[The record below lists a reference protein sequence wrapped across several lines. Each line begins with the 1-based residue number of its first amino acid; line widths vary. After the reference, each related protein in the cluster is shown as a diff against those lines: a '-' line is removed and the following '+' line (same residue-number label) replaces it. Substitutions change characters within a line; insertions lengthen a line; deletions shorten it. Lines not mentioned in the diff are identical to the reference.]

1 MEGIRVRWRGRASNP
16 VGGGSRSRVSSTLT
30 AFRHTIRRSGG
41 SGTKHR
47 RRSQH
52 FELVLNLRRRSAPDL
67 PFKHLYGWL
76 IPGIKETSVSVNV
89 SRRSFL
95 KLGAAGLGASSMA
108 MMGFAPDEAVASV
121 RHFKLSGSTVSRNIC
136 TYCSVG
142 CGMLLYSR
150 GDGAINVID
159 QIYHVEGD
167 PDHPVSRGSLCP
179 RGAGVLDFINSESRV
194 KYPEVRDP
202 YSNEWR
208 RISWDEALDRIAR
221 LMKDDRDANFETHDE
236 QGRLV
241 NRWMTTS
248 MVAASATTNETAYIT
263 QKVTRALGILKLDNQ
278 ARV

>member
-1 MEGIRVRWRGRASNP
+1 MDGYF
-16 VGGGSRSRVSSTLT
+16 T
-30 AFRHTIRRSGG
+30 
-41 SGTKHR
+41 
-47 RRSQH
+47 
-52 FELVLNLRRRSAPDL
+52 
-67 PFKHLYGWL
+67 
-76 IPGIKETSVSVNV
+76 GIKEISVSVNV

-121 RHFKLSGSTVSRNIC
+121 RHFKLSGSKVSRNIC

-142 CGMLLYSR
+142 CGMLLYAR

-159 QIYHVEGD
+159 HIYHVEGD

-202 YSNEWR
+202 FTNEWK

-263 QKVTRALGILKLDNQ
+263 QKITRALGILKLDNQ

>member
-1 MEGIRVRWRGRASNP
+1 M
-16 VGGGSRSRVSSTLT
+16 
-30 AFRHTIRRSGG
+30 
-41 SGTKHR
+41 
-47 RRSQH
+47 
-52 FELVLNLRRRSAPDL
+52 
-67 PFKHLYGWL
+67 
-76 IPGIKETSVSVNV
+76 SVNV
-89 SRRSFL
+89 SRRTFM

-108 MMGFAPDEAVASV
+108 MMGFAPEEAVASV
-121 RHFKLSGSTVSRNIC
+121 RHFKLTGSRVSRNIC

-150 GDGAINVID
+150 GDGSINVID
-159 QIYHVEGD
+159 HIYHVEGD

-194 KYPEVRDP
+194 KYPEVREP
-202 YSNEWR
+202 YTNEWK
-208 RISWDEALDRIAR
+208 RISWDEALNRIAR

-241 NRWMTTS
+241 NRWMTMS